1 MIYLTDNCSYRSGRW
16 HSVLSRVFRLFD
28 QVLTRA
34 RVLRR
39 VLGIVSVILALG
51 CSNGFVVADD
61 TTAARSEPADFDSD
75 GVPDHLDLDQDND
88 GILNSD
94 EGYVSSASL
103 VDYPAQSYVL
113 LPGAGDT
120 FSEETSVDQTAGSVV
135 RYPLL
140 DNRGTPALDFV
151 GTVLSTD
158 TRIDWA
164 VQQQLPK
171 LRHQRE
177 GDSQIRWQFMRF
189 GTDEQLTV
197 DMDLTFSDLDGNR
210 RESIAVNLDEVAGY
224 SLSSDSNL
232 QIDNSVAGKVIFTAG
247 GTTDNTEK
255 DAVVL
260 HLRGASELN
269 IHYSSAPNSNVLP
282 GLDNNAAGF
291 RHNFT
296 ASQLDSYVPAPVV
309 RHSDNDAY
317 PDHRDLDSNNDGL
330 PDVDVALDR
339 NQDGMLDGVA
349 DVAGVVSDQPAL
361 PAATGD
367 TVTEDS
373 LNEETAVNEVS
384 VEELAVE
391 DPAVEHPAAE
401 NPAARE
407 SAVQG
412 SQTGDS
418 LSGNASGQE
427 ETEIQFLPA
436 NDAPASATLNVISD
450 VDSDSIADTVEGMQD
465 ADGDGVPNQYDLDSD
480 NDGLSDLIE
489 AGAADVDNNGVI
501 DDLSGAV
508 VKTYTTVV
516 PDFDGDG
523 LPDFLDTDSD
533 QDGVF
538 DLIEAGGEDADE
550 NGVIDSMVDHN
561 GDGWDDRLMP
571 DPLSDRDTDGDG
583 SPDRL
588 DSDNNSFAE
597 PVVLE
602 DFQQLPEP
610 GLDSS
615 IVTGGAAGCVLITG
629 PQAVD
634 PTLWLLLLVLHWCYL
649 SRRFVPDCSRII
661 HESTR

>member
-39 VLGIVSVILALG
+39 VLRRVLGIVSVILALG

-61 TTAARSEPADFDSD
+61 TTATLSKPADFDSD

-224 SLSSDSNL
+224 SLASDSNL
-232 QIDNSVAGKVIFTAG
+232 QIDNSVEGKVIFTAG

-282 GLDNNAAGF
+282 GLDYNAAGF

-339 NQDGMLDGVA
+339 NQDGMVDGVA
-349 DVAGVVSDQPAL
+349 DVA
-361 PAATGD
+361 
-367 TVTEDS
+367 
-373 LNEETAVNEVS
+373 
-384 VEELAVE
+384 
-391 DPAVEHPAAE
+391 
-401 NPAARE
+401 
-407 SAVQG
+407 
-412 SQTGDS
+412 
-418 LSGNASGQE
+418 E

-634 PTLWLLLLVLHWCYL
+634 PTLLLLLLVLHWCYL
-649 SRRFVPDCSRII
+649 RRRFVPDCSRII